1 MVFPGASLGITPT
14 VQTASVASLTGC
26 RKLCLAHMSLIMTF
40 WNPGVRDSVGSGFRR
55 DYLFSRRGRMRLV
68 QVVYRG

>member
-26 RKLCLAHMSLIMTF
+26 RKLCLAHIVTQMVSGSLGSSKGGDRF
-40 WNPGVRDSVGSGFRR
+40 SPFARVSDSR
-55 DYLFSRRGRMRLV
+55 
-68 QVVYRG
+68 